1 MTDGLLPPFG
11 QPSGP
16 PADDAAVLEAFIRG
30 EQAGHSSQFHVE
42 GPTLVASWDVAAAM
56 RIGARTFL
64 VRVDLPPNLLPV
76 KGTVEQALA
85 AEGMSLL
92 DAETLLAAAVAV
104 QVLGLRFSTF
114 DLWGADLDEAFAD
127 LRAAAQGEG
136 YIRESRSQAF
146 QYQEPPEGWDPP

>member
-1 MTDGLLPPFG
+1 MTDGLLPPYG

-16 PADDAAVLEAFIRG
+16 PADDGAVLQAFARG

-42 GPTLVASWDVAAAM
+42 GPTLVASWDVAAAI
-56 RIGARTFL
+56 RIGDRTVL

-76 KGTVEQALA
+76 KESVERVLA

-92 DAETLLAAAVAV
+92 DPETLLAAPVAV

-136 YIRESRSQAF
+136 YIRLSRSQTF
-146 QYQEPPEGWDPP
+146 QEPPEGWDPV

>member
-16 PADDAAVLEAFIRG
+16 PADDGAVLQAFARG
-30 EQAGHSSQFHVE
+30 EQAGHSSTFHVE
-42 GPTLVASWDVAAAM
+42 GPTLVAAWDVAAAI
-56 RIGARTFL
+56 RIGDRTVL

-76 KGTVEQALA
+76 KESVEQALA
-85 AEGMSLL
+85 AEGMTLL
-92 DAETLLAAAVAV
+92 DSETLLAAPVAV

-114 DLWGADLDEAFAD
+114 DLWGADIDEGFAD

-136 YIRESRSQAF
+136 YISHSRAQSF
-146 QYQEPPEGWDPP
+146 ERPPEGWEPS